1 MNTKH
6 IVMLLLLPG
15 SSALTQSVDTLVQ
28 EALKN
33 NPQVASF
40 DHRIQATDS
49 RARAAGAWPAP
60 TIGVEFS
67 QVPTTSGN
75 LLNDAIANNYS
86 ISQMFMLG
94 GKFSAMSEVER
105 RRGGILEEN
114 RSAFLVDLRGR
125 VKMNYYRLWLLDRQ
139 IEVGERTHNTLNR
152 LVEAMRMQ
160 VVTNRVAQ
168 ADLLSLQA
176 EAASVGARLS
186 DKRAQRIG
194 LLDVLNGLL
203 GRDTMNREVKTD
215 SLPASISLQGRERDL
230 SERLTNTNPS
240 LLAMNRMTEMNEA
253 MIVSARKDLIPD
265 LMVQVMI
272 MRMPNGMLLTS
283 GSRSVDAIQHSA
295 MGMPMQKTEW
305 MYSIMASITLPFVP
319 WASERSTAKADEMR
333 TTNLGIAAERDAM
346 RLEMIAA
353 LRSALTTY
361 ASKDSLAREYL
372 SSILPLAQQS
382 AEAQTIA
389 YQNGKV
395 SVTAVLDARR
405 MELMR
410 QDEYF
415 MVIMDR
421 EMALIQ
427 AEMMLG
433 GSL

>member
-1 MNTKH
+1 MNTKC
-6 IVMLLLLPG
+6 IVIVYSLLT
-15 SSALTQSVDTLVQ
+15 SSAMGQSVETLVQ

-33 NPQVASF
+33 NPQISSYEY
-40 DHRIQATDS
+40 RIQASDS
-49 RARAAGAWPAP
+49 RARSSGAWPAP
-60 TIGVEFS
+60 TIGIEFS

-75 LLNDAIANNYS
+75 PVKDAIANNVS

-94 GKFSAMSEVER
+94 GKLSAMSEVER
-105 RRGGILEEN
+105 KRSGVLDEN
-114 RSAFLVDLRGR
+114 RSAFRVDLRSR

-139 IEVGERTHNTLNR
+139 IEVGERALNTLKS
-152 LVEAMRMQ
+152 LVEAMQWQ
-160 VVTNRVAQ
+160 VMTNRVAQ

-176 EAASVGARLS
+176 EAASAGARLG
-186 DKRAQRIG
+186 DKRSQRLG
-194 LLDVLNGLL
+194 LLNVLNALL
-203 GRDTMNREVKTD
+203 GRDDVNQEVKTD
-215 SLPASISLQGRERDL
+215 SLPASVAIQGTESDL
-230 SERLTNTNPS
+230 SGRLTRRNPS
-240 LLAMNRMTEMNEA
+240 LLAMDRMTEMNEA
-253 MIVSARKDLIPD
+253 MMVSAQKDLIPD
-265 LMVQVMI
+265 LMVQAMI

-283 GSRSVDAIQHSA
+283 GLRSADAIQHSA

-346 RLEMIAA
+346 QREMIAA
-353 LRSALTTY
+353 LRSAVSAY
-361 ASKDSLAREYL
+361 AAKDSLAREYL
-372 SSILPLAQQS
+372 ATILPLARQS
-382 AEAQTIA
+382 AEAQTTA

-395 SVTAVLDARR
+395 PVTAVLDARR

-427 AEMMLG
+427 IEMTIG
-433 GSL
+433 GSI

>member
-1 MNTKH
+1 MNRKYIIT
-6 IVMLLLLPG
+6 LFLLPA
-15 SSALTQSVDTLVQ
+15 SSALAQSVDTLVQ

-33 NPQVASF
+33 NPQVSSF
-40 DHRIQATDS
+40 DHRIHATDFRS
-49 RARAAGAWPAP
+49 RSAGAWPAP

-75 LLNDAIANNYS
+75 LLSDAIANNYS

-94 GKFSAMSEVER
+94 GKLSAMSEVER
-105 RRGGILEEN
+105 KRGNILEEN

-139 IEVGERTHNTLNR
+139 IEVGERTLNTLKR
-152 LVEAMRMQ
+152 LVEAVRMQ
-160 VVTNRVAQ
+160 VMTNRVAQ

-176 EAASVGARLS
+176 EAASTSARLN

-194 LLDVLNGLL
+194 LLNVLSGLL
-203 GRDTMNREVKTD
+203 GRNNVNQEVKTD
-215 SLPASISLQGRERDL
+215 SLPASVAIQGRGHDF

-240 LLAMNRMTEMNEA
+240 LLAMDRMTEMNEA

-265 LMVQVMI
+265 LMVQAMI

-283 GSRSVDAIQHSA
+283 GSRSVDAIRQSA

-305 MYSIMASITLPFVP
+305 MYSIMASITLPFAP

-333 TTNLGIAAERDAM
+333 EANLGIAAERDAM
-346 RLEMIAA
+346 RREMIAA
-353 LRSALTTY
+353 LHSALTEY
-361 ASKDSLAREYL
+361 ASKDSLAREYK
-372 SSILPLAQQS
+372 STILPLVLQS

-395 SVTAVLDARR
+395 AVTAVLDARR

-415 MVIMDR
+415 MAIMDR

-427 AEMMLG
+427 IEMMVG

>member
-1 MNTKH
+1 MNTRH
-6 IVMLLLLPG
+6 IVMLLLFPG

-33 NPQVASF
+33 NPQVSSF

-49 RARAAGAWPAP
+49 RSRSAGAWPAP

-75 LLNDAIANNYS
+75 LLSDAIANNYS

-94 GKFSAMSEVER
+94 GKLSAMSEVER
-105 RRGGILEEN
+105 KRGSILEQN

-139 IEVGERTHNTLNR
+139 IEVGEQTLNTLKS
-152 LVEAMRMQ
+152 LVEVVRMQ
-160 VVTNRVAQ
+160 VMTNRVAQ

-176 EAASVGARLS
+176 EAASVGARLI
-186 DKRAQRIG
+186 DRRAQRIG
-194 LLDVLNGLL
+194 LLNVLNGLL
-203 GRDTMNREVKTD
+203 GRDSVNQEVKTD
-215 SLPASISLQGRERDL
+215 GLPASVAIQGRERDL

-240 LLAMNRMTEMNEA
+240 LLAMDRMTEMNEA

-265 LMVQVMI
+265 LMVQAMV

-283 GSRSVDAIQHSA
+283 GSRSVDAIQQSA

-305 MYSIMASITLPFVP
+305 MYSVMASITLPFVP

-333 TTNLGIAAERDAM
+333 EANLGIAAERDAM
-346 RLEMIAA
+346 RREMIAG
-353 LRSALTTY
+353 LHSALTEY
-361 ASKDSLAREYL
+361 VSKDSLAREYK
-372 SSILPLAQQS
+372 STILPLVLQS

-395 SVTAVLDARR
+395 AVTAVLDARR

-415 MVIMDR
+415 MAIMDR

-427 AEMMLG
+427 VEMMVG

>member
-33 NPQVASF
+33 NPQVSSF

-49 RARAAGAWPAP
+49 RSRSAGAWPAP

-75 LLNDAIANNYS
+75 LLSDAIANNYS

-94 GKFSAMSEVER
+94 GKLSAMSEVER
-105 RRGGILEEN
+105 TRGSILEES

-139 IEVGERTHNTLNR
+139 IEVGEQTLNTLNR
-152 LVEAMRMQ
+152 LVEAMRML
-160 VVTNRVAQ
+160 VMTNRVAQ

-176 EAASVGARLS
+176 EAASVGARLI
-186 DKRAQRIG
+186 DRRAQRIG
-194 LLDVLNGLL
+194 LLNVLNGLL
-203 GRDTMNREVKTD
+203 GRDNVNQGVKTD
-215 SLPASISLQGRERDL
+215 SLPASVAVQGRERDL
-230 SERLTNTNPS
+230 SERLASTNPS
-240 LLAMNRMTEMNEA
+240 LLAMDRMTEMNEA

-265 LMVQVMI
+265 LMVQAMI

-283 GSRSVDAIQHSA
+283 GSRSVDAIQQSA
-295 MGMPMQKTEW
+295 MGMPMQKTGW
-305 MYSIMASITLPFVP
+305 MYSIMASITLPFAP
-319 WASERSTAKADEMR
+319 WASERSTAKSDEMR
-333 TTNLGIAAERDAM
+333 EANLGIAAERDAM
-346 RLEMIAA
+346 RREMIAA
-353 LRSALTTY
+353 LHSALTEY
-361 ASKDSLAREYL
+361 VSKDSLAREYK
-372 SSILPLAQQS
+372 STILPLVLQS
-382 AEAQTIA
+382 AEAQTTA

-395 SVTAVLDARR
+395 PVTAVLDARR

-410 QDEYF
+410 QEEYF

-427 AEMMLG
+427 VEMMVG